1 MPAPCHVH
9 RRQAKTSDLP
19 TKEDPFS
26 RVYRATEDM
35 EKRERAEFSRKLA
48 PRCAGDLQGR
58 KGEQD
63 EKAEYAPRQESVL
76 TVFGLIS
83 LGDRSVS
90 AIPAMGGLNTER
102 PDADRAAYSA
112 LGSPFAYFATFA
124 RDLCLPS
131 RI

>member
-1 MPAPCHVH
+1 
-9 RRQAKTSDLP
+9 
-19 TKEDPFS
+19 
-26 RVYRATEDM
+26 M

-63 EKAEYAPRQESVL
+63 EKAEYAPRQESVF

-90 AIPAMGGLNTER
+90 ATPAVGGAEYGEAR
-102 PDADRAAYSA
+102 C
-112 LGSPFAYFATFA
+112 GSGRVFSPRFPLCVLC
-124 RDLCLPS
+124 DLCARPLFAIKNLNVSLTPM
-131 RI
+131 RATRNEIVPVPRKAG